1 MADIGARLRASREAK
16 RLSLDA
22 VAASTRVQT
31 RILSAIEQNEASLLP
46 PRPYGRGFVRA
57 YARELGLDADSIVR
71 EYFGQ
76 FAPPEPP
83 PAPPPPER
91 SRAVL
96 EIQPLFDRLPL
107 GAIAIAAAA
116 ILLLAGGW
124 MVAHRAGRPPAA
136 PQDAVGTSGRAS
148 TPPPQAPPS
157 PSPGVAPRIPA
168 AAAGAGLTV
177 VLNAAAPCWIT
188 GTADGKRVLY
198 RALQPGE
205 RVSLEGKRT
214 ISIRAGNAGALTWT
228 VNGRTLGAFGS
239 SGEVRT
245 MRVTP
250 EAVQL
255 VQSSAQE

>member
-31 RILSAIEQNEASLLP
+31 RILSAIEQNEASVLP

-57 YARELGLDADSIVR
+57 YARELGLDADNIVR

-83 PAPPPPER
+83 PPER
-91 SRAVL
+91 SRPVL
-96 EIQPLFDRLPL
+96 EGQPLFGRMPL

-124 MVAHRAGRPPAA
+124 MVAHRESGLPAA
-136 PQDAVGTSGRAS
+136 PLDAVGTSGRAS
-148 TPPPQAPPS
+148 KPPPQPAPS
-157 PSPGVAPRIPA
+157 PSPAVAPRIPA

-228 VNGRTLGAFGS
+228 VNGRTLGGFGS